1 MASPSSYIIIILLNL
16 SCRKKSFAKIDTLSV
31 ILCVENGF
39 PAKIFHR
46 ILLTSQP
53 YNTKKGY
60 FDKSS
65 KILVNSEL
73 FSDDDLIYVI
83 VTRIEPVA

>member
-39 PAKIFHR
+39 PATIFYR

-53 YNTKKGY
+53 DNTKKAT
-60 FDKSS
+60 
-65 KILVNSEL
+65 
-73 FSDDDLIYVI
+73 LISRGKYLLI
-83 VTRIEPVA
+83 ASYSAMMISFT